1 MTNLSFTASVSK
13 KCVNILKR
21 KKHSLHHSSRL
32 TQGSQFES
40 LRFEINHK
48 FLSTIVEPAEDGCHP
63 ECMNGCKK
71 SNGGNNAPATSDMCY
86 ACQHFNFTGYCVPLC
101 PVGTY
106 ETPDKLCSPC
116 SKACATCYG
125 GLPSQCVSCG
135 QKKLLLYSRSFQRTG
150 LKKFSLLA
158 RNISFL

>member
-1 MTNLSFTASVSK
+1 M
-13 KCVNILKR
+13 I
-21 KKHSLHHSSRL
+21 
-32 TQGSQFES
+32 
-40 LRFEINHK
+40 
-48 FLSTIVEPAEDGCHP
+48 IVEPAEDGCHP

-125 GLPSQCVSCG
+125 GLPSQCLSCG
-135 QKKLLLYSRSFQRTG
+135 QKKLLLYSRSFERTG
-150 LKKFSLLA
+150 LTKFSLLA
-158 RNISFL
+158 RNISFLQIILSKYLNLSRVKPDMGSRQNFLSSIF

>member
-1 MTNLSFTASVSK
+1 MSWKEGSTH
-13 KCVNILKR
+13 NIIALDWLR
-21 KKHSLHHSSRL
+21 AHSLRA
-32 TQGSQFES
+32 FKK
-40 LRFEINHK
+40 HK
-48 FLSTIVEPAEDGCHP
+48 FLTMIIVEPAEDGCHP

-125 GLPSQCVSCG
+125 GLPSQCLSCG
-135 QKKLLLYSRSFQRTG
+135 QKKLLLYSRSFERTG
-150 LKKFSLLA
+150 LKKFNLVS

>member
-1 MTNLSFTASVSK
+1 M
-13 KCVNILKR
+13 I
-21 KKHSLHHSSRL
+21 
-32 TQGSQFES
+32 
-40 LRFEINHK
+40 
-48 FLSTIVEPAEDGCHP
+48 IVEPAEDGCHP

-125 GLPSQCVSCG
+125 GLPSQCLSCG

-150 LKKFSLLA
+150 LKKFSLVS